1 MPNTLLTPTVITREG
16 LRILH
21 GKLGFIGSV
30 NKQYD
35 NRFAQSGAKIG
46 NLLNVRMPPKYTVR
60 TSAAASFQDHV
71 ERSTPIYCSTQIG
84 LDVSFTSA
92 ELTLSLDDFSDRV
105 LKPAMSVLAARIE
118 SDCLNVAYKLVPNYV
133 GTTSTQVDFKQTQ
146 KAGALLTDF
155 LAPPDSRTALL
166 NTNSRVEFVDA
177 VKGLFQSSSDIA
189 RQYREGTLG
198 RTGGFDFTESTF
210 IPSHTRGSLAGSP
223 QTTGANLGVSA
234 TTNTWAA
241 TATIDIDGA
250 TSGTTIRAG
259 DIVTFR
265 GAGATGVYEVHDET
279 KQNTGRLKNFVVQAD
294 ATVVTAGTVT
304 VTVAPAPM
312 YGVGNAFQNCTLSGV
327 SNFDN
332 MTPAVF
338 GVAST
343 AYSQDL
349 YYHKDAFAFVSADL
363 VLPDSVNWKA
373 REVMDGI
380 SMRVL
385 KSYDNTNDR
394 EMVRFDVL
402 YGFGGLYPAEYA
414 VRGFSARV

>member
-1 MPNTLLTPTVITREG
+1 MATILTPTMITREA
-16 LRILH
+16 LRVLH
-21 GKLGFIGSV
+21 GKLAFIGSI

-60 TSAAASFQDHV
+60 SGATASFQEHL
-71 ERSTPIYCSTQIG
+71 ERSTPIYCSTQLG
-84 LDVSFTSA
+84 VDVSFTSV
-92 ELTLSLDDFSDRV
+92 ELTLSLDDFSERV
-105 LKPAMSVLAARIE
+105 VKPAMSVLAAKIE
-118 SDCLNVAYKLVPNYV
+118 SDCLTAAYRLVPNYV

-146 KAGALLTDF
+146 KAGALLTDS
-155 LAPPDSRTALL
+155 LAPPDNRTGLL

-198 RTGGFDFTESTF
+198 RTGGFDFAESVF
-210 IPSHTRGSLAGSP
+210 VPAHTRGSLAGSP

-234 TTNTWAA
+234 TTNVWAS

-250 TSGTTIRAG
+250 TSGTTLKAG
-259 DIVTFR
+259 DIVVFQ
-265 GAGATGVYEVHDET
+265 GAGTTGVYEVNDET
-279 KQNTGRLKNFVVQAD
+279 KQNTGRLKKFVVQSD

-304 VTVAPAPM
+304 ITVAPAPI
-312 YGVGNAFQNCTLSGV
+312 YGVGNAFANCTLSGV
-327 SNFDN
+327 ANFDN
-332 MTPAVF
+332 MTPTLF

-343 AYSQDL
+343 AYNQDL
-349 YYHKDAFAFVSADL
+349 YFQKDAFAFVSADL
-363 VLPDSVNWKA
+363 VLPDSVNFKA
-373 REVMDGI
+373 REVLDGI
-380 SMRVL
+380 SMRML
-385 KSYDNTNDR
+385 KDYDSTNDR
-394 EMVRFDVL
+394 EIVRFDVL